1 VFHDLDRNVAASS
14 RFDFLADRDAVSP
27 IAEMDDSE
35 QDALLQLAKRFLS
48 HRPLRCIIWPSL
60 QD

>member
-1 VFHDLDRNVAASS
+1 
-14 RFDFLADRDAVSP
+14 
-27 IAEMDDSE
+27 MDDSE